1 MRIGI
6 PSETK
11 TLEGRVAL
19 IPAAAADLVRRG
31 HEVFIQSGAGTKS
44 GYSDADYSLL
54 GVNVVPDAA
63 ALYEKGELIV

>member
-11 TLEGRVAL
+11 TFEGRVAL

-31 HEVFIQSGAGTKS
+31 HEVFVQSGAGLKS
-44 GYSDADYSLL
+44 GFDDEAYVSE
-54 GVNVVPDAA
+54 GVRVQRDRKSVV
-63 ALYEKGELIV
+63 

>member
-19 IPAAAADLVRRG
+19 IPAAAADLVR
-31 HEVFIQSGAGTKS
+31 SGTVL
-44 GYSDADYSLL
+44 DA
-54 GVNVVPDAA
+54 VDAVTGP
-63 ALYEKGELIV
+63 LH